1 MQRSSS
7 VQSQEAEIS
16 VQLSK
21 LKEDLEYVR
30 MQNFVIRICKFLFPE
45 DWAETGT
52 QDAEFSKEGAE
63 RNWSWRRSETEGLF
77 LGSKSIEALELQ
89 T

>member
-7 VQSQEAEIS
+7 GQSQEAEIS

-30 MQNFVIRICKFLFPE
+30 NFVIRICKFLFPE

-52 QDAEFSKEGAE
+52 QDAEFSKEGAGTGTKDAWADCPE
-63 RNWSWRRSETEGLF
+63 VKGEE
-77 LGSKSIEALELQ
+77 K
-89 T
+89 